1 MITAKKLPKIIREE
15 LEFTFPKEDWD
26 KKETAILVAQ
36 LYELPLDETIAI
48 IQKINEQ
55 YL

>member
-1 MITAKKLPKIIREE
+1 MITAKKLSKIVSEE
-15 LEFTFPKEDWD
+15 IEFTFPKEDWD
-26 KKETAILVAQ
+26 KKETAIRVAR
-36 LYELPLDETIAI
+36 LSELPLDETIVI

>member
-1 MITAKKLPKIIREE
+1 MINAKKLPKIIREE

-26 KKETAILVAQ
+26 KKETAIRIAW
-36 LYELPLDETIAI
+36 LYELPLDETVAI

>member
-26 KKETAILVAQ
+26 KNEAAISVAR
-36 LYELPLDETIAI
+36 LYDLPIEETIAI

>member
-1 MITAKKLPKIIREE
+1 MINAKKLPKIIREE

-26 KKETAILVAQ
+26 KKETAIRIAR